1 MSNIADPRFK
11 AMLSMDG
18 GVVTAVKAAN
28 EDLLERTVI
37 ELKSIV
43 SVETVTPLID
53 ALNAAVE
60 GDMIELHIRHN
71 GGGDVDVLFAL
82 ISAIVHTKAQVE
94 ITIGRYIMS
103 AAATLWLWFWLWRAP
118 HVKSLMPLK
127 PAILMY
133 HRPRR
138 SYGEDYYCFA
148 ESLSNSDQTK
158 SSLVQKVKIFDDLFD
173 AMMDRLG
180 WSQIADPFL
189 MVGEVSYQH
198 YLQHMKEAYYGNKD
212 CVIPVFPDQGATDE
226 DLRTE

>member
-1 MSNIADPRFK
+1 
-11 AMLSMDG
+11 MDG

-28 EDLLERTVI
+28 EELLERTVI
-37 ELKSIV
+37 ELKSVV
-43 SVETVTPLID
+43 SVETVMPMID
-53 ALNAAVE
+53 ALNTAVE
-60 GDMIELHIRHN
+60 GDLIEIHIRHN

-82 ISAIVHTKAQVE
+82 ITAIVHTKAKVE

-118 HVKSLMPLK
+118 HVTSLMPLK

-138 SYGEDYYCFA
+138 SYGEYYCFA
-148 ESLSNSDQTK
+148 ESLSDTDQTK
-158 SSLVQKVKIFDDLFD
+158 ASLVQKVKIFDDLFD
-173 AMMDRLG
+173 AMLNRLG
-180 WSQIADPFL
+180 WNQLTDACL
-189 MVGEVSYQH
+189 VVGDVSYQH

-226 DLRTE
+226 DVRTE